1 MGKLW
6 KCSRRKNQILPKNS
20 KAHKACHG
28 FSHVQWCL
36 SGGWIW
42 KAGALWNTTWRAW
55 LRAFPWRKKPSL
67 SKPMACWRVWGP
79 RDGLGWC
86 WHTLGVADVVC
97 HITCLSFAIG
107 WTQKTFQI
115 KGEPKG
121 SHRVSNELGV
131 KCFSADDAHYKNCVA
146 ESQRYTM
153 YDISKSQNQSC
164 KISTLEPLIDTI
176 LRVYTVCN
184 QVYVLHNCMCKF
196 KGISFARN
204 PVDLRECAT
213 PLPKSTKHLMSNLV
227 KLGMLLFL

>member
-1 MGKLW
+1 MDFPMFNGVFLEDEYERQAPFKKHNMTSLT
-6 KCSRRKNQILPKNS
+6 SS
-20 KAHKACHG
+20 
-28 FSHVQWCL
+28 L
-36 SGGWIW
+36 SMKEETLTVEANGMLARLGS
-42 KAGALWNTTWRAW
+42 TWWAW
-55 LRAFPWRKKPSL
+55 LMLTYFGS
-67 SKPMACWRVWGP
+67 CWCCMSHNVS
-79 RDGLGWC
+79 
-86 WHTLGVADVVC
+86 T
-97 HITCLSFAIG
+97 FAIG

-164 KISTLEPLIDTI
+164 KISTLAPLIDTI